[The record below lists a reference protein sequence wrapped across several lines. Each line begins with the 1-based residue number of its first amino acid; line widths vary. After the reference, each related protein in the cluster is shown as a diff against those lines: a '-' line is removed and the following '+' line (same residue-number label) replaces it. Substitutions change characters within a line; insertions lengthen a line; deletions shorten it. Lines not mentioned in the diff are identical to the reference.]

1 MKKHPLWLFP
11 TTLFCLLFILTIWS
25 SFQLR
30 KTEKFTVS
38 LENFRSDFLTP
49 QDKDSLIDGI
59 ISKEKRF
66 VAFGNYV
73 QVSPGEYKTVYYL
86 ESPSPKPADLKLQ
99 IAEERGKSV
108 LLSQEVHLQTFPTK
122 REISFK
128 INLEKEIEPRAL
140 YSSGNKN
147 IRLRKVTIE
156 KIKSIFPWG
165 KTIYN
170 AIFYS
175 ICCTLILLSV
185 YSSFRN
191 TQDWKYFLAAFLFF
205 IGCFLILRRAWMS
218 EDAFITLR
226 HVGNFIKGYGPVFNV
241 QERVEGFTHPL
252 WFFVVSFFRW
262 LGLSPKG
269 AAILP
274 GLLAS
279 FTALYLLFFRIR
291 FRQNSGP
298 GMQLNPAAAILIGTS
313 AFVDFGT
320 SGLET
325 SLSYLLLVLYA
336 KFLAEERWLK
346 QPVAI
351 GLICTLLTLSRPDFG
366 IFLILIFLLYLY
378 EMTRK
383 RAGLKHL
390 IPFLLPCF
398 LFVGGYQ
405 IFRMGYYAAIFPNPF
420 YAKSGSGAHL
430 SQGIKY
436 LWDFCQGS
444 LFLLILFLVF
454 LAIYLSRYQRDLK
467 ARSLILFS
475 GLLHGFFVIRG
486 GGDFMH
492 GRFLLPAF
500 LLLILSLTGS
510 FDRFFE
516 KKIALKNAFVALFII
531 LFFLSLHVTPVQ
543 QRGKRFNYGISDER
557 SFYYH
562 DKIIPLKYL
571 FTDTMILM
579 WKTIGINYRDL
590 SEKAKLN
597 IRIAYKNVGFTG
609 FYAGPHVYVLD
620 KLGLTDSV
628 ISRISLPQRRRP
640 GHEKYAPFGYLVFRQ
655 LTFHDTPFPL
665 WNKLADSQFG
675 VLWDLSA
682 KTLKKFDFF
691 LEDDF
696 KKDLDS
702 QISNYLNQLEKE
714 NLPEQADFLFF
725 LKQFWYPHASDEN
738 REFFR
743 LKYQE
748 NIINQYSGTFAW
760 IQENRKNIHSLLL
773 HIQGPVDAKGFFKN
787 IRFALTDGLGLKF
800 TPIAL
805 SEKQDRRDSASFV
818 VLPQFAPIRSNK
830 GLDSFP
836 SHGRIPQPVMVN
848 VAGNRSPHHERGFEE
863 DFFEK
868 P

>member
-1 MKKHPLWLFP
+1 MKKRPLWFFLS
-11 TTLFCLLFILTIWS
+11 TLFCLFLILSIKS
-25 SFQLR
+25 LFQL
-30 KTEKFTVS
+30 KKAEKFTVS
-38 LENFRSDFLTP
+38 LENFRSDFIGA
-49 QDKDSLIDGI
+49 QDKDLLIDGI

-66 VAFGNYV
+66 IAFGNYV
-73 QVSPGEYKTVYYL
+73 QVPPGEYKAVYFL
-86 ESPSPKPADLKLQ
+86 ESSSPESVDLGLQ
-99 IAEERGKSV
+99 IAAEKGKSV
-108 LLSQEVHLQTFPTK
+108 LLSREFHLQTFPTK
-122 REISFK
+122 AEISFR
-128 INLEKEIEPRAL
+128 INVEKEIEPRAL
-140 YSSGNKN
+140 YFSGSKD
-147 IRLRKVTIE
+147 IKLQKVVIE
-156 KIKSIFPWG
+156 KIRGIFSWG
-165 KTIYN
+165 NIIYN
-170 AIFYS
+170 AVFYS

-191 TQDWKYFLAAFLFF
+191 TQDWKYFLAAFFFF
-205 IGCFLILRRAWMS
+205 IGCVLILRRAWMS

-226 HVGNFIKGYGPVFNV
+226 HVENFINGYGPVFNV
-241 QERVEGFTHPL
+241 QERVEGFSHPL

-279 FTALYLLFFRIR
+279 FAALYLLFFGIR

-298 GMQLNPAAAILIGTS
+298 GIQLNPAAAVLIGTS
-313 AFVDFGT
+313 SFIDFGT

-346 QPVAI
+346 QPAAT
-351 GLICTLLTLSRPDFG
+351 GLICAFLTLNRPDFG

-378 EMTRK
+378 ETTRK

-390 IPFLLPCF
+390 IQFLLPSF
-398 LFVGGYQ
+398 VFVGGYQ
-405 IFRMGYYAAIFPNPF
+405 IFRMGYYAAFFPNPF

-444 LFLLILFLVF
+444 LFLLIFFLVF
-454 LAIYLSRYQRDLK
+454 LAICLSRHRRDLK
-467 ARSLILFS
+467 ARSFVLFS
-475 GLLHGFFVIRG
+475 GLLYGFFVIRG

-500 LLLILSLTGS
+500 LLIVLSLAGS

-516 KKIALKNAFVALFII
+516 KKIALKNAFVALFLI
-531 LFFLSLHVTPVQ
+531 LLFLSLHVTPVQ

-557 SFYYH
+557 SFYYK
-562 DKIIPLKYL
+562 DKIIPFKYL

-590 SEKAKLN
+590 SERAKLN

-620 KLGLTDSV
+620 KLGLTDPV
-628 ISRISLPQRRRP
+628 ISRISLPWRRRP

-691 LEDDF
+691 LKDDF
-696 KKDLDS
+696 KKDLDA

-725 LKQFWYPHASDEN
+725 LEQFWYPHASDEN
-738 REFFR
+738 QELFR
-743 LKYQE
+743 MKYRE
-748 NIINQYSGTFAW
+748 NIVNKSSGSFAW
-760 IQENRKNIHSLLL
+760 IQENRTNIHSLLL
-773 HIQGPVDAKGFFKN
+773 HIQGPVDATGFLKN
-787 IRFALTDGLGLKF
+787 IRFALTDGFRLRF
-800 TPIAL
+800 
-805 SEKQDRRDSASFV
+805 
-818 VLPQFAPIRSNK
+818 
-830 GLDSFP
+830 
-836 SHGRIPQPVMVN
+836 
-848 VAGNRSPHHERGFEE
+848 SPGVQAEE
-863 DFFEK
+863 
-868 P
+868 